1 MEVCSSCIAAKPIV
15 ALTGLASTG
24 KGNDVT
30 KGKRRNRLLAAIVV
44 ILIAVLVAAWIAGGE
59 VPVQLVS
66 QHVPLPELSR

>member
-1 MEVCSSCIAAKPIV
+1 MPIV

-30 KGKRRNRLLAAIVV
+30 KGKRRNRIWAGIAV

-59 VPVQLVS
+59 VPVQRVS
-66 QHVPLPELSR
+66 LPVPLPELPR